1 MLKEILT
8 KVLDSVGKAYWVEIT
23 TDSPACIYYF
33 GPFLTAREA
42 EVAQAGYLE
51 DLKGEGAQGISLTVK
66 RCQPSELTIFDE
78 LDEPVDFKAVPAFGK
93 SY

>member
-23 TDSPACIYYF
+23 TDTPACIYYF

-42 EVAQAGYLE
+42 QIAQGGYVE
-51 DLKGEGAQGISLTVK
+51 DLKGEGAQGISLTIK

-78 LDEPVDFKAVPAFGK
+78 LDEPVDFKPVPAFGK